1 MCSPAPTFARASA
14 PRRLF
19 ADRSAAE
26 VVTGS
31 DGMFGFIAGSAQ
43 EKQKIPSSPHHEIDN
58 PDIGTVPDIMSGRWV
73 GRANDQQITF
83 LNNQGTQGLQF
94 AAVGGTAYNLAKKK
108 DLAIRCRWNGLRRIS
123 ETRKNSEK

>member
-1 MCSPAPTFARASA
+1 MFARASA

-58 PDIGTVPDIMSGRWV
+58 PDIGTVPDIMV
-73 GRANDQQITF
+73 GPLGWPRQRSADYFSKQPRNART
-83 LNNQGTQGLQF
+83 
-94 AAVGGTAYNLAKKK
+94 AV
-108 DLAIRCRWNGLRRIS
+108 RSRRWNGLQLG
-123 ETRKNSEK
+123 